1 MKMNKLITTAA
12 ALVAVAATATA
23 CNRGAAANNSAGNS
37 ANSAAAPS
45 ATGNSTAAAP
55 AAQGGEAEAEVRAF
69 LDQVYAPYASADKE
83 GPDLATLLEPQLAAA
98 FEKREEGIDADP
110 LIDAQDWTPFKP
122 TYENVQVKGDR
133 ALATATFS
141 NGATPTRIDYQL
153 MRSSD
158 GWRIYDVQSANG
170 GSLRETVMNAA
181 Q

>member
-1 MKMNKLITTAA
+1 MKMNKLIITAA
-12 ALVAVAATATA
+12 ALAAVAGTASA
-23 CNRGAAANNSAGNS
+23 CNRGGAANNSAGNS
-37 ANSAAAPS
+37 TNKAAAP
-45 ATGNSTAAAP
+45 AAAGNSTAAAP
-55 AAQGGEAEAEVRAF
+55 AGQSGETEAEVRAF
-69 LDQVYAPYASADKE
+69 LDQAYAPYATEDHN
-83 GPDLATLLEPQLAAA
+83 GPELATLLEPQLAAA
-98 FEKREEGIDADP
+98 FEKREEGIDVDP

-141 NGATPTRIDYQL
+141 NGGTPTRIDYQL
-153 MRSSD
+153 MRTPA